1 MFEWSIGLSESERA
15 AKNVEN
21 MINLKQGDLPFDR
34 GLGVNPDYIDKPILE
49 LSSEIITELED
60 MINEREP
67 RVQVSLEQADV
78 LNSDS
83 ILEVMI
89 GYA

>member
-21 MINLKQGDLPFDR
+21 MINLKKGDLPFDR

-67 RVQVSLEQADV
+67 RVQVPLEQADV

>member
-21 MINLKQGDLPFDR
+21 MTNLKKGDLPFDR

-78 LNSDS
+78 LNSES

-89 GYA
+89 GDA

>member
-21 MINLKQGDLPFDR
+21 MINLKKGDLPFDR

>member
-21 MINLKQGDLPFDR
+21 MINLRQGDLPFDR
-34 GLGVNPDYIDKPILE
+34 SLGINPDYIDKPILE
-49 LSSEIITELED
+49 LSSEIITQTED

-67 RVQVSLEQADV
+67 RVHVSLEQADV
-78 LNSDS
+78 LNSES
-83 ILEVMI
+83 ILEVTI
-89 GYA
+89 GDA

>member
-21 MINLKQGDLPFDR
+21 MINLKKGDLPFDR

-78 LNSDS
+78 LNSES

-89 GYA
+89 GDA

>member
-21 MINLKQGDLPFDR
+21 MINLRKGDLPFDR
-34 GLGVNPDYIDKPILE
+34 GLGINPDYIDKPILE
-49 LSSEIITELED
+49 LSSEIITELDD

-78 LNSDS
+78 LNSES
-83 ILEVMI
+83 ILEVTI
-89 GYA
+89 GDA

>member
-1 MFEWSIGLSESERA
+1 MFEWSTGLSDPERA

-21 MINLKQGDLPFDR
+21 LINLRKGDLPFDR

-78 LNSDS
+78 LNSES
-83 ILEVMI
+83 ILEVTI
-89 GYA
+89 GDA

>member
-21 MINLKQGDLPFDR
+21 MINLKKGDLPFDR

-78 LNSDS
+78 LNSES
-83 ILEVMI
+83 ILEVTI
-89 GYA
+89 GDA

>member
-15 AKNVEN
+15 AINVEN
-21 MINLKQGDLPFDR
+21 MINLRKGDLPFDR
-34 GLGVNPDYIDKPILE
+34 GLGINPDYIDKPILE

-78 LNSDS
+78 LNSES
-83 ILEVMI
+83 ILEVTI
-89 GYA
+89 GDA

>member
-78 LNSDS
+78 LNSES

-89 GYA
+89 GDA

>member
-21 MINLKQGDLPFDR
+21 MINLKKGDLPFDR

-89 GYA
+89 GDA